1 MPREMT
7 EFERCLMAD
16 GYDLQQVQRDVNQA
30 RAWLYTAKECIR
42 HAMNVAGGGAH
53 SANHWESIV
62 DSERYGKVMEFLD
75 GLHDPAYDAIT
86 EFEQAITS

>member
-1 MPREMT
+1 MT

-42 HAMNVAGGGAH
+42 RAMNVAGGGAH
-53 SANHWESIV
+53 SANHWE
-62 DSERYGKVMEFLD
+62 VMEFLD